1 MSNPKD
7 LIVARPGETDAEQML
22 REKINRLSGQMLA
35 AIDAAIEMRTAP
47 PEAQKMRHVSRQNLV
62 NAGLSALYALSVR
75 QMEDRSKT

>member
-22 REKINRLSGQMLA
+22 REKINRLGGQMLA

-47 PEAQKMRHVSRQNLV
+47 PEAQKMRHVARQNLV
-62 NAGLSALYALSVR
+62 NTGLNALYALSVR
-75 QMEDRSKT
+75 QMEDRSR